1 MKYLLIIWACLCTLF
16 NLQAAEYSV
25 VPKPLSVKETGKP
38 AFVFTSRTVVYVTP
52 ASRQIGELW
61 IQSVSRS
68 LPFQLQLKE
77 VSS

>member
-38 AFVFTSRTVVYVTP
+38 AFVFTSRTFGINVKT
-52 ASRQIGELW
+52 
-61 IQSVSRS
+61 
-68 LPFQLQLKE
+68 
-77 VSS
+77 

>member
-38 AFVFTSRTVVYVTP
+38 ALCLLPGQLSMSLRLP
-52 ASRQIGELW
+52 G
-61 IQSVSRS
+61 RS
-68 LPFQLQLKE
+68 ENCGFSLSAVRFPF
-77 VSS
+77 SCS